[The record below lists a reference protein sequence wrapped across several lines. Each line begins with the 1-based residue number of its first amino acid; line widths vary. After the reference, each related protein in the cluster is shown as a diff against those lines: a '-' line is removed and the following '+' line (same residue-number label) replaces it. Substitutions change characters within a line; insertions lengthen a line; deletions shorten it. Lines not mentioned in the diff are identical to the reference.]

1 MGCGALLPVFRAM
14 LSSCLLPPARR
25 AGLPVHDVATPCR
38 WVVRVDSIIAGSSHR
53 GASPD
58 ACIEKNI
65 KRYDIRRYCNVFRE
79 PPRSVISVQPDRRDD
94 GGPSRRLVIDENGA
108 PRRVSAAAAPAA
120 AGARTSRRRMGV
132 RAQAWSAAHS
142 AGARSS
148 RGAAGTSSW
157 LSAE

>member
-38 WVVRVDSIIAGSSHR
+38 WVVRVESIIAGSSQR

-65 KRYDIRRYCNVFRE
+65 KPYDIKQNLNLFAKRQTA
-79 PPRSVISVQPDRRDD
+79 PTLHTGSAPSPRPA
-94 GGPSRRLVIDENGA
+94 GPVAPTRLN
-108 PRRVSAAAAPAA
+108 
-120 AGARTSRRRMGV
+120 
-132 RAQAWSAAHS
+132 
-142 AGARSS
+142 
-148 RGAAGTSSW
+148 
-157 LSAE
+157 

>member
-79 PPRSVISVQPDRRDD
+79 PPRTIISVERDWPAD
-94 GGPSRRLVIDENGA
+94 GGPARA
-108 PRRVSAAAAPAA
+108 AVSDPH
-120 AGARTSRRRMGV
+120 GP
-132 RAQAWSAAHS
+132 
-142 AGARSS
+142 
-148 RGAAGTSSW
+148 
-157 LSAE
+157 